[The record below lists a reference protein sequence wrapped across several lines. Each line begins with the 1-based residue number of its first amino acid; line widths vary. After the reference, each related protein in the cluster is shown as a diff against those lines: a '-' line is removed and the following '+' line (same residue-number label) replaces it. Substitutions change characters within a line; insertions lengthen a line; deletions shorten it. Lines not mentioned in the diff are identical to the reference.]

1 MVETTRLLYSVVEA
15 AQGLGIGRSLMYEL
29 IAAGELGSVKIGR
42 RTLVPHDELVR
53 YVARLREDV
62 AA

>member
-1 MVETTRLLYSVVEA
+1 MVETTRLLHPVIEA

-29 IAAGELGSVKIGR
+29 IAAGEVGTVKIGR
-42 RTLVPHDELVR
+42 RTLVPHEELVR
-53 YVARLREDV
+53 YVARLQGEV